1 MPEHAS
7 AYDCEQAADG
17 IHGDKGSKLAA
28 DGELHNRAC
37 CMQAPHPLLTACRV
51 IAAPMGGSDEARGG
65 RAGGM
70 EAAAVGGCCPGQVAA
85 GSRRAMGIG
94 SLGAT

>member
-1 MPEHAS
+1 
-7 AYDCEQAADG
+7 
-17 IHGDKGSKLAA
+17 
-28 DGELHNRAC
+28 
-37 CMQAPHPLLTACRV
+37 
-51 IAAPMGGSDEARGG
+51 MGGSDEARGG